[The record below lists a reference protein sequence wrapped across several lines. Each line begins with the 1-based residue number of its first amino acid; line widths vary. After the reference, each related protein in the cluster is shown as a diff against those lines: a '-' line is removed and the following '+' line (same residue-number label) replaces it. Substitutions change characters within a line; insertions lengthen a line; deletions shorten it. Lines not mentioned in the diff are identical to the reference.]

1 MKFDLLTYLF
11 EIINF
16 FILLWIL
23 KKLLYKPVISVLKK
37 RKEYIDTKIR
47 EAEEAQAK
55 VEKLKQEYEKLLQ
68 DIENIKKAKLAEITK
83 QVEEEKE
90 KLYKQM
96 KAELDAEREKF
107 LESLQIEKK
116 EVINEIKE
124 FIINYSLQ
132 FVSKILVKVSDE
144 NLHKNLFKL
153 ALEAIENLPDE
164 DKKSISEEL
173 KHQKFILIET
183 AYPLTEEEKNKL
195 KDLIKKEFGIEVSIK
210 EEEKKDLIAGVSIHI
225 GSKLIDL
232 SLEGQ
237 LSVFQNIMRKK
248 IESY

>member
-55 VEKLKQEYEKLLQ
+55 VEKLKQEYERLLQ
-68 DIENIKKAKLAEITK
+68 DIENIKKAKMAEITK

-195 KDLIKKEFGIEVSIK
+195 KDLIKKEFGIDVSIK

-237 LSVFQNIMRKK
+237 LSVFQNIMREK

>member
-96 KAELDAEREKF
+96 KAEIDAEREKF
-107 LESLQIEKK
+107 LESLQIEKR

-153 ALEAIENLPDE
+153 AIEAIENLPDE

>member
-96 KAELDAEREKF
+96 KAEIDAEREKF
-107 LESLQIEKK
+107 LESLQIEKR